1 MPLTIIRNFKEL
13 VRNAKTPASAEARR
27 VALTLVEE
35 AISAVDPRSIIKNRI
50 NLKNQILD
58 VANHPFDLSKFERVI
73 VVGAGKASGAMAEAL
88 EEKLGEKIDTGL
100 VSVSSGTANAFHT
113 RRISLQEARHPI
125 PDEAGL
131 KGALRIMQV
140 LQGLSEKT
148 LVIFLL
154 SGGGS
159 ALLPLPKEGISIDEK
174 KATTDLLLRCGA
186 SIEEVNTVRKHI
198 SAVKGGQL
206 AAHAYPATVLG
217 LILSDIVGDPIAS
230 IGSAPTVLDPTTY
243 EVAID
248 ILRHYGIW
256 NEVPPS
262 VKTCLERGLEGAIPE
277 TPKPGDARFSK
288 VYNIVIGNNRVAL
301 NAAEK
306 KAISMGLRTLV
317 LSSFIEGEAHHVG
330 TVFAGLAREMQFPAT
345 QLSNF
350 DAIIAGGETTVTV
363 AGHGRGGRNQE
374 LALGA
379 SLRLSGLNGIAL
391 VSVGTDGVDGL
402 SDYAGAI
409 VDGSTANR
417 ANQKKL
423 NPLTY
428 LTNNDSY
435 GFFSALNDGIM
446 TGPTGTNVNDI
457 MFLVSI
463 KVRK

>member
-1 MPLTIIRNFKEL
+1 MPIIRNFNEL
-13 VRNAKTPASAEARR
+13 VRNAESPASAEARR
-27 VALTLVEE
+27 VALTLIEE

-50 NLKNQILD
+50 SLKNQILD
-58 VANHPFDLSKFERVI
+58 VTGHHFDLSKFEKII

-88 EEKLGEKIDTGL
+88 EEKLGEKIDTGF
-100 VSVSSGTANAFHT
+100 VSVPSGTANVFHT
-113 RRISLQEARHPI
+113 HRISLQEARHPI

-131 KGALRIMQV
+131 EGTLRIMHV

-159 ALLPLPKEGISIDEK
+159 ALLPLPKEGISLDEK

-186 SIEEVNTVRKHI
+186 SIEEVNAVRKHI

-206 AAHAYPATVLG
+206 ATHAYPATVLG
-217 LILSDIVGDPIAS
+217 LILSDIVRDPIAS
-230 IGSAPTVLDPTTY
+230 IASGPTVLDPTTY

-248 ILRHYGIW
+248 ILRHYGVW
-256 NEVPPS
+256 DDVSAP
-262 VKTCLERGLEGAIPE
+262 VKACLEGGLEGTIPE

-288 VYNIVIGNNRVAL
+288 VHNIVIGNNRVAL
-301 NAAEK
+301 NAAKK
-306 KAISMGLRTLV
+306 KATSMGLRTLV

-330 TVFAGLAREMQFPAT
+330 TIFAGLAREMQFPAT

-374 LALGA
+374 LVLGA
-379 SLRLSGLNGIAL
+379 SLRLSGLDGIAL

-409 VDGSTANR
+409 VDGSTVNR

-423 NPLTY
+423 NPLKY
-428 LTNNDSY
+428 LTNNDSH
-435 GFFSALNDGIM
+435 GFFLALSDGIM

-457 MFLVSI
+457 MILVN